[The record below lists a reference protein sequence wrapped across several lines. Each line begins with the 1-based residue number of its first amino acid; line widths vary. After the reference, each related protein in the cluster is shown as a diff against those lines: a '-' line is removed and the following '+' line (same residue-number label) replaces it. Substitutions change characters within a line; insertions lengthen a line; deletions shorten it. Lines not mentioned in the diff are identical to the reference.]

1 MTTNASEMAFTAT
14 DVVND
19 PLILSAEWVSY
30 GDIKCSSYIVLDNK
44 YLTNEKKWK
53 KHILSEVI
61 CHT

>member
-1 MTTNASEMAFTAT
+1 MTTNASEMAFTVT

-44 YLTNEKKWK
+44 YLTNEK
-53 KHILSEVI
+53 
-61 CHT
+61 